1 MHNFEDKETTNEI
14 SEDTNRVMMQLAE
27 KLRKCENSLDKCL
40 HKKKWSHQEWVDEAI
55 EDMKNKYVQIGFRNL
70 LKRERVRAR
79 KKKWRRPWDGEDGAD
94 FGEWSKQRDLLEE
107 QAEDA
112 GEEFQDKPEEDGKE
126 NGNFNW
132 KGCELEDF

>member
-1 MHNFEDKETTNEI
+1 MRELVR
-14 SEDTNRVMMQLAE
+14 SRVQAQACVQA
-27 KLRKCENSLDKCL
+27 RAITRSSACA
-40 HKKKWSHQEWVDEAI
+40 WSFQA
-55 EDMKNKYVQIGFRNL
+55 R
-70 LKRERVRAR
+70 KRERVRAR